1 MPLLRSWALLRR
13 YLRPQ
18 WAKVFCLALLLLT
31 GTGLQLAGPQLLR
44 RAIDTART
52 GAQPAPPLAPPGHA
66 VDPLLLAAGL
76 YLGVT
81 CVAYGL
87 NIVATYAGEDVAWTA
102 TNALRADLTAHC
114 LGLDLAF
121 HQAHT
126 PGELIERLDGDVQAL
141 ARLFSQ
147 LVLHVAGNL
156 LLLAGVLV
164 ALWHAEP
171 RVGLTAFLLAGAALL
186 ALTRLRTTGVTAWR
200 AEREASASLYGFLE
214 ERLAGTVDLRA
225 SGATGNALHRTA
237 GMMETHFL
245 AEVEAWRRTALPRTL
260 VAVLSVLATALA
272 LGLGGWLT
280 QRGTITLG
288 TLALIYAY
296 TTTLF
301 APLFRIGTEVEHLQ
315 AAEASIRRIDELA
328 RQRST
333 LGGGAARLPGGPL
346 AVDFEGVTFGYAGRH
361 APVIHDLTF
370 HLAAGRSLGLL
381 GRTGSGKTTVTR
393 LLLRL
398 YEPQAGTIRL
408 GGRTLGSVQQRDLR
422 RRIAVVTQD
431 VQLFSATVRDNVTF
445 FERSIPDERI
455 LAVLHDLG
463 LGEWFGRL
471 PHGLDTVIGGDAA
484 AGPMGLSAGEAQLLA
499 LARVF
504 LLDPGVVILDEASSR
519 LDPATE
525 RLIERAAERLLRGR
539 TAIVIAHR
547 LTTIRRVEEILILE
561 DGRIQEHGGRAA
573 LARDPA
579 SVFARLWRSGQE
591 GQR

>member
-1 MPLLRSWALLRR
+1 HPFPSRALRALDLGGG
-13 YLRPQ
+13 P
-18 WAKVFCLALLLLT
+18 
-31 GTGLQLAGPQLLR
+31 AGR
-44 RAIDTART
+44 E
-52 GAQPAPPLAPPGHA
+52 

-87 NIVATYAGEDVAWTA
+87 NIVATYAGEDVGWTA

-121 HQAHT
+121 HEAHT
-126 PGELIERLDGDVQAL
+126 PGELIERLDGDVQVL

-147 LVLHVAGNL
+147 LALRVAGNL

-186 ALTRLRTTGVTAWR
+186 ALTRLRTTGVTAWQ

-225 SGATGNALHRTA
+225 NGATGHALHRLA
-237 GMMETHFL
+237 GLMETHFL

-296 TTTLF
+296 ITLLF

-315 AAEASIRRIDELA
+315 AAEASIRRIEELA
-328 RQRST
+328 RRRST
-333 LGGGAARLPGGPL
+333 LGDGTARLPGGPL
-346 AVDFEGVTFGYAGRH
+346 AVDFEGVTFSYAGRH

-381 GRTGSGKTTVTR
+381 GRTGRGKTTVTR

-408 GGRTLGSVQQRDLR
+408 GGRTLRSVQQRELR
-422 RRIAVVTQD
+422 RRVAAVTQD

-463 LGEWFGRL
+463 LGEWFRRL

-484 AGPMGLSAGEAQLLA
+484 AGPAGPMGLSAGEAQLLA
-499 LARVF
+499 FARVF

-525 RLIERAAERLLRGR
+525 RLIERAVERLLRGR

-547 LTTIRRVEEILILE
+547 LGTIRRVDEILILE
-561 DGRIQEHGGRAA
+561 DGRVQEHGGRAA
-573 LARDPA
+573 LASDPA
-579 SVFARLWRSGQE
+579 SAFARLWRSGQE
-591 GQR
+591 GQRR